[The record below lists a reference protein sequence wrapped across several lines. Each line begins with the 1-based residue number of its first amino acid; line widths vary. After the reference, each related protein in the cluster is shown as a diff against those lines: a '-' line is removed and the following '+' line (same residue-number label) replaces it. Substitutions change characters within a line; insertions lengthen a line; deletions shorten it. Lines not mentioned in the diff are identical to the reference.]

1 LRQILEMS
9 VERFLNLSVSIALVA
24 TVICAPLVDASARPV
39 GAVRPARE
47 NFEFEQRLELRAY
60 SSING
65 VLVEWS
71 TSFDTATLG
80 FNVYR
85 IRNGSRKQL
94 NPGLIAGGV
103 LITRRAQSYS
113 WFDSGGTSDC
123 VYEVEAIDLK
133 GEPSAI
139 DSVTPEMSQSPV
151 ANRQS
156 ALLDRLGLSSGTT
169 EPVMGA
175 DAVEGKSLSTSTT
188 EAVPPAPLPAQWAIA
203 NLPALKIGVRSN
215 GWYHI
220 TQSEMAAAGFDTS
233 GDAANLQLFVSANE
247 IAMRVSRASGPLTSS
262 DFIEFWGEGL
272 DTATTDTQV
281 YWLINGA
288 QPGKRIATKAELQ
301 PSTIP
306 ETSPTPPATRIVSSP
321 VFWFPEVRT
330 LIAPGLVEAKADRS
344 KVSEQGARGPNVE
357 SPIRSDESFDKPIS
371 QNQPAL
377 RNEKKTKSTNAASSV
392 NRNLMDS
399 PSVANRPTSN
409 TALDKK
415 VLMSRKPSPA
425 RLVRRKNSRRRA
437 RNLRRHNHVLAIA
450 PAPAFT
456 YSVQRKDRTVYYS
469 AALNGDQENYFGAV
483 VFGDGPLI
491 TLTTH
496 NIESTST
503 APAQL
508 QVALQGVSVEAHQ
521 VKVFIN
527 GSLAGTVLFADQN
540 AVNQTLSIPTSW
552 LVEGD
557 NVVKLAPVGSS
568 HDTSVVDYLRI
579 TYPHSFRVD
588 NDALQ
593 FSLRSIQSAR
603 IEGFS
608 TASIRALDVSDPSNV
623 LEIDPIVESS
633 GGGFAATIP
642 GLGRGKA
649 RRLMLLPANRFSQ
662 PAWLTL
668 NQPSTLNRATN
679 AGDFLIIA
687 HKNFMPALAPLVA
700 QRQAQGFTVM
710 VVDVENVFDEF
721 SYGRHTPQALRDF
734 LSLARTTWSRS
745 PAYLLLVGDASYD
758 ARNYSGAGNFDF
770 VPSKEIDTGEPAS
783 ATALETASDDWLT
796 DFNGDGIAD
805 IPTGRL
811 PVRTI
816 AEANLFISKIVNYAP
831 ANTPQSALLVA
842 DAQGTYYFNFE
853 AADDQVGAT
862 LPASMAVQ
870 KVYRRLQ
877 PSDADARNNIIANF
891 NSGQA
896 VTVYSGHGN
905 VNIWGGSIFTS
916 NDASA
921 LTNGSRL
928 PFVVV
933 MDCLN
938 GYFADPS
945 LQSLAESLVKA
956 PNGGAVASFAS
967 SGLTIPDGQHEMGL
981 KMFQLL
987 YGGSSIAIGE
997 ASRQAKFATNDKDVR
1012 RTWILFGDPS
1022 IKIR

>member
-1 LRQILEMS
+1 MRG
-9 VERFLNLSVSIALVA
+9 ERFLNLSVTLALVA
-24 TVICAPLVDASARPV
+24 TLICVSLVDASASRLV
-39 GAVRPARE
+39 AVRQTRE
-47 NFEFEQRLELRAY
+47 NSEFEQRLEVRA
-60 SSING
+60 SAATNG
-65 VLVEWS
+65 VLVEWNS
-71 TSFDTATLG
+71 SFDAAALG

-85 IRNGSRKQL
+85 IRFGSRTQL
-94 NPGLIAGGV
+94 NPNLIAGGA
-103 LITRRAQSYS
+103 LISRRAQSFS
-113 WFDSGGTSDC
+113 WFDSTGTADC
-123 VYEVEAIDLK
+123 VYEVEAINLK
-133 GEPSAI
+133 GELAAAE
-139 DSVTPEMSQSPV
+139 SVQPTISQSPV
-151 ANRQS
+151 SNRHS
-156 ALLDRLGLSSGTT
+156 ALLNRLGLNNEGREQAVWTDSDQFKSASASSA
-169 EPVMGA
+169 EALSPA
-175 DAVEGKSLSTSTT
+175 SLAT
-188 EAVPPAPLPAQWAIA
+188 QWGIA

-215 GWYHI
+215 GWYHV
-220 TQSEMAAAGFDTS
+220 TQPEMAAAGFDTT
-233 GDAANLQLFVSANE
+233 GNAANLALFVSATE
-247 IAMRVSRASGPLTSS
+247 IAMRVSRDSGPLTSA

-281 YWLINGA
+281 YWLVNGA
-288 QPGKRIATKAELQ
+288 QPGKRIAMKTELH
-301 PSTIP
+301 PST
-306 ETSPTPPATRIVSSP
+306 TPATTPVAQPASPVVSSP
-321 VFWFPEVRT
+321 PSWFPGSISWILPALVETKVDRSIASAQSDANPIVQSPTQTLEDSAKRT
-330 LIAPGLVEAKADRS
+330 LANPPVAG
-344 KVSEQGARGPNVE
+344 
-357 SPIRSDESFDKPIS
+357 DES
-371 QNQPAL
+371 
-377 RNEKKTKSTNAASSV
+377 KSSSV
-392 NRNLMDS
+392 AAVAPPLQTQNLKDVSAVVM
-399 PSVANRPTSN
+399 PSLTNSAPPKKAATSQKP
-409 TALDKK
+409 L
-415 VLMSRKPSPA
+415 LSR
-425 RLVRRKNSRRRA
+425 RTRRRHKRRRA
-437 RNLRRHNHVLAIA
+437 RSVRRHNHAPLAVA
-450 PAPAFT
+450 AAPAFT

-483 VFGDGPLI
+483 VFGDGPLV
-491 TLTTH
+491 TLTLH
-496 NIESTST
+496 NIESNST

-508 QVALQGVSVEAHQ
+508 QVALQGVSVEPHQ

-527 GSLAGTVLFADQN
+527 GSLAGTVSFADQN
-540 AVNQTLSIPTSW
+540 AVNQTLSIPTGW

-557 NVVKLAPVGSS
+557 NVIKLAPVGSS

-579 TYPHSFRVD
+579 TYPHGFRAD
-588 NDALQ
+588 GNALQ

-603 IEGFS
+603 IEGFD
-608 TASIRALDVSDPSNV
+608 TANIRVLDVSDPSNV
-623 LEIDPIVESS
+623 QEVKPIVESS

-642 GLGRGKA
+642 AGGRGKA
-649 RRLMLLPANRFSQ
+649 RHLITLPSNRLSQ
-662 PAWLTL
+662 AAWLTL

-679 AGDFLIIA
+679 AADFVIIA
-687 HKNFMPALAPLVA
+687 HRDFIPALAPLVA
-700 QRQAQGFTVM
+700 QRQAQGFGVM
-710 VVDVENVFDEF
+710 VVDVENIFDEF
-721 SYGRHTPQALRDF
+721 SYGLHTPQAIRDF
-734 LSLARTTWSRS
+734 MSLAKATWSRAPS
-745 PAYLLLVGDASYD
+745 YLLLVGDASYD
-758 ARNYSGAGNFDF
+758 PRNYSGAGNFDL
-770 VPSKEIDTGEPAS
+770 VPSKEVDTGTATS
-783 ATALETASDDWLT
+783 ATALETASDDWFT
-796 DFNGDGIAD
+796 DLNGDGVAD

-811 PVRTI
+811 PVRTA
-816 AEANLFISKIVNYAP
+816 AEANLVISKIVNYAP
-831 ANTPQSALLVA
+831 ANTPQSAMLVA

-921 LTNGSRL
+921 LTNGNRL

-987 YGGSSIAIGE
+987 YGGSSIPIGD
-997 ASRQAKFATNDKDVR
+997 ASRQAKFATNDMDVR